1 MALRAERVSKA
12 ARKLHDDALVLD
24 LHVDT
29 LLVSHWTGYRFGQ
42 RHRNL
47 LPYSLG
53 FWHYDL
59 PRMRQGG
66 LSGVALGVVVAP
78 TRRRS
83 APAAV
88 LADLE
93 RMHRWCSEHPD
104 ELTFTGTA
112 GEIQAAHAAGKIACF
127 AGIEGA
133 HALGGSLEHLSR
145 FRQHGVR
152 YLGLAHFSRN
162 EACHPAIGWGRDDRK
177 GLTDFGRA
185 LIDEMN
191 RQGITVD
198 LAHVNRKGFLEA
210 ARRSTR
216 PVIVSHTGAAGVYT
230 HRRNIDDEQIR
241 AVADRGGAVGII
253 FAPNFLGRGP
263 QSRVAT
269 AVVRHILHVLRV
281 GGENCP
287 ALGSDMDGSIP
298 LPRDLRDVS
307 ELSRLTHL
315 MLQAGLTERQVR
327 KVLGLN
333 ALRVFRDS
341 WGS

>member
-1 MALRAERVSKA
+1 MAPREDRIGKA
-12 ARKLHDDALVLD
+12 ARQLHQDALVLD

-29 LLVSHWTGYRFGQ
+29 LMVSHWTGYRVER
-42 RHRNL
+42 RHRNV
-47 LPYSLG
+47 LPHSLG
-53 FWHYDL
+53 FWHYDI

-66 LSGVALGVVVAP
+66 LTGVALGVVVSP

-93 RMHRWCSEHPD
+93 RMHRWCAQHAD
-104 ELTFTGTA
+104 DLVFAGTA
-112 GEIQAAHAAGKIACF
+112 QAIEEAHAAGKLCCF

-145 FRQHGVR
+145 LRNQGTR
-152 YLGLAHFSRN
+152 YVGLAHFSRN
-162 EACHPAIGWGRDDRK
+162 DACYPAIGWGRDDGK

-185 LIDEMN
+185 LIDELN
-191 RQGITVD
+191 RLGITVD

-216 PVIVSHTGAAGVYT
+216 PVIVSHTGVSGVHV

-253 FAPNFLGRGP
+253 FAPHFLGHGP

-269 AVVRHILHVLRV
+269 AVVRHIQHVIAV
-281 GGENCP
+281 GGEDCP
-287 ALGSDMDGSIP
+287 AVGSDMDGAIP

-307 ELSRLTHL
+307 ALPRLTHL
-315 MLQAGLTERQVR
+315 MLQAGLAERQVR

-333 ALRVFRDS
+333 ALRVFRES
-341 WGS
+341 WGG